1 MYGVYNCNQYKY
13 SKVTLMHSSDKT
25 EGMTPNAL
33 INEKSPYLLQ
43 HAYNPVNWCPWREE
57 AFTRAKEEHKPI
69 FLSIGY
75 STCHWCHVM
84 ARESF
89 ENVQTAE
96 LLNANFVCIKV
107 DREER
112 PDLDEIYMKAVQMM
126 AGTGGWPLS
135 VFLTPDLKPFYGGT
149 YFPPEPVH
157 GLPAFN
163 DVLRTIVDLW
173 HDKREQIEQNSE
185 QITKH
190 LRNSYLY
197 KPPSDEISPDLIDNA
212 FEQLVLRFD
221 TEYGGFGADVAAWSA
236 KNPKFPLPS
245 YLAFLLRYYH
255 RKQEQYALKMVTK
268 TLYAMAR
275 GGIYDQLGGG
285 FHRYSTDRYWL
296 VPHFEK
302 MLYDNALLAQV
313 YLWAYQVTSDTFFA
327 QIATET
333 LEWVLRE
340 MTDSSGG
347 FYSAIDAD
355 SEDIEGAFY
364 VWSPREILSVL
375 GEEHGEVFCRY
386 YGVTEQGNFEGGK
399 SVLHVANDELNKDT
413 ADFINRSKQKLL
425 EARNRR
431 IRPKTDDKI
440 ITGWNSLMISAFALG
455 YQVLRERRFLDAAT
469 SAAQFILNN
478 LSKEGQLF
486 RRYRAGEAAIHGTL
500 EDYAFLI
507 AALLDLY
514 EASFDPKWLREA
526 LQLNNRVVVLFWDK
540 ANGGFF
546 FNRYG
551 ETELPAAIKEVYDG
565 PIPSGN
571 SIAAQNLLRIA
582 ALTDNE
588 ELRIR
593 AKNIFRT
600 FGAQLEQ
607 SPLEHTQMLCAL
619 DFYLSSPMQVV
630 IASQKIEEAQ
640 AFAVE
645 ISRHFLPNQVIAFT
659 SSRDDELSG
668 RIPQITDK
676 VAVQGKPTVYICENH
691 TCKAPI
697 TDLDDLR
704 RVLSRHK

>member
-1 MYGVYNCNQYKY
+1 
-13 SKVTLMHSSDKT
+13 
-25 EGMTPNAL
+25 MTPNAL

-507 AALLDLY
+507 AALFDLY

>member
-1 MYGVYNCNQYKY
+1 
-13 SKVTLMHSSDKT
+13 
-25 EGMTPNAL
+25 
-33 INEKSPYLLQ
+33 
-43 HAYNPVNWCPWREE
+43 
-57 AFTRAKEEHKPI
+57 
-69 FLSIGY
+69 
-75 STCHWCHVM
+75 
-84 ARESF
+84 
-89 ENVQTAE
+89 
-96 LLNANFVCIKV
+96 
-107 DREER
+107 
-112 PDLDEIYMKAVQMM
+112 
-126 AGTGGWPLS
+126 
-135 VFLTPDLKPFYGGT
+135 
-149 YFPPEPVH
+149 
-157 GLPAFN
+157 
-163 DVLRTIVDLW
+163 
-173 HDKREQIEQNSE
+173 
-185 QITKH
+185 
-190 LRNSYLY
+190 
-197 KPPSDEISPDLIDNA
+197 
-212 FEQLVLRFD
+212 
-221 TEYGGFGADVAAWSA
+221 
-236 KNPKFPLPS
+236 
-245 YLAFLLRYYH
+245 
-255 RKQEQYALKMVTK
+255 
-268 TLYAMAR
+268 
-275 GGIYDQLGGG
+275 
-285 FHRYSTDRYWL
+285 
-296 VPHFEK
+296 

>member
-1 MYGVYNCNQYKY
+1 
-13 SKVTLMHSSDKT
+13 MHSSDKKKR
-25 EGMTPNAL
+25 TPNAL

-43 HAYNPVNWCPWREE
+43 HAHNPVNWCPWRQE
-57 AFTRAKEEHKPI
+57 AFTRAKKEHKPI

-89 ENVQTAE
+89 ENEQTAE
-96 LLNANFVCIKV
+96 ILNANFVCIKV

-126 AGTGGWPLS
+126 ASTGGWPLS

-149 YFPPEPVH
+149 YFPPEPGH

-163 DVLRTIVDLW
+163 DVLRTIMNLW
-173 HDKREQIEQNSE
+173 QDNWEQIEQNSE
-185 QITKH
+185 EITKH

-197 KPPSDEISPDLIDNA
+197 KPPSDKISPDLLDNA

-221 TEYGGFGADVAAWSA
+221 FEYGGFGADAAAWSA

-245 YLAFLLRYYH
+245 YLSFLLRYYH
-255 RKQEQYALKMVTK
+255 RTQKQYALKMVTK

-302 MLYDNALLAQV
+302 MLYDNALLAQI
-313 YLWAYQVTSDTFFA
+313 YLWAYQVTRDKFFA

-333 LEWVLRE
+333 LDWVLRE

-364 VWSPREILSVL
+364 VWSPAEIISVL
-375 GEEHGEVFCRY
+375 DEEHGELFCRY
-386 YGVTEQGNFEGGK
+386 YGVTQQGNFEGGK
-399 SVLHVANDELNKDT
+399 SVLHVANYEDNKDT

-431 IRPKTDDKI
+431 IQPKTDDKI

-455 YQVLRERRFLDAAT
+455 YRVLREIRFLDAAT
-469 SAAQFILNN
+469 SATQFILTN
-478 LSKEGQLF
+478 LSKEGQIF
-486 RRYRAGEAAIHGTL
+486 RRYRAGEAAITGTL

-507 AALLDLY
+507 AALLDIY

-526 LQLNNRVVVLFWDK
+526 FQLNDHVVELFWDK

-571 SIAAQNLLRIA
+571 SIAAQNLLLIA
-582 ALTDNE
+582 ALTENE
-588 ELRIR
+588 ELRIL

-640 AFAVE
+640 TFAIE
-645 ISRHFLPNQVIAFT
+645 INRHFLPNQVIAFT
-659 SSRDDELSG
+659 SARDDELSG
-668 RIPQITDK
+668 WIPLITGK
-676 VAVQGKPTVYICENH
+676 VAVCGKPTVYICENYA
-691 TCKAPI
+691 CKAPI

-704 RVLSRHK
+704 RVLSKRVM

>member
-1 MYGVYNCNQYKY
+1 MQ
-13 SKVTLMHSSDKT
+13 SSDKT
-25 EGMTPNAL
+25 EIRTPNAL
-33 INEKSPYLLQ
+33 IEEKSPYLLQ
-43 HAYNPVNWCPWREE
+43 HAYNPVKWYPWGKE
-57 AFTRAKEEHKPI
+57 AFTHAREEHKPI

-89 ENVQTAE
+89 ENEQTAE
-96 LLNANFVCIKV
+96 LLNTNFVCIKV

-112 PDLDEIYMKAVQMM
+112 PDLDAIYMKAVQMM

-149 YFPPEPVH
+149 YFPHEPGH

-163 DVLRTIVDLW
+163 DVLRTIVSLW
-173 HDKREQIEQNSE
+173 RDNREQIEQNSE

-197 KPPSDEISPDLIDNA
+197 KPPSEEISPDLLDNA
-212 FEQLVLRFD
+212 YEQLVLQFD
-221 TEYGGFGADVAAWSA
+221 SEYGGFGADVAAWSA
-236 KNPKFPLPS
+236 KNPKFPFPS
-245 YLAFLLRYYH
+245 YLSFLLRYYH
-255 RKQEQYALKMVTK
+255 RTQEQYALKMVTK

-285 FHRYSTDRYWL
+285 FHRYSTGRYWL

-313 YLWAYQVTSDTFFA
+313 YLWAYQVTGDTFFA

-333 LEWVLRE
+333 LDWVLRE

-355 SEDIEGAFY
+355 SEEIEGAFY
-364 VWSPREILSVL
+364 VWSPSEIISVL

-386 YGVTEQGNFEGGK
+386 YGVTPQGNFEGGK
-399 SVLHVANDELNKDT
+399 SVLHVANDEVNKDT
-413 ADFINRSKQKLL
+413 ADFINMSKQKLL
-425 EARNRR
+425 EVRNQR

-455 YQVLRERRFLDAAT
+455 YQVLRDRRFLDAAT
-469 SAAQFILNN
+469 SATQFILIN

-486 RRYRAGEAAIHGTL
+486 RRYRAGEAAITGTL

-526 LQLNNRVVVLFWDK
+526 FQLNDRVVELFWDK

-546 FNRYG
+546 FNRTG
-551 ETELPAAIKEVYDG
+551 ETELPAAIKDAYDG

-571 SIAAQNLLRIA
+571 SIAAQNLIRLA

-588 ELRIR
+588 ELRIL
-593 AKNIFRT
+593 AMDIFRT

-640 AFAVE
+640 AFTAE
-645 ISRHFLPNQVIAFT
+645 ISRHFLPYKVIAFT
-659 SSRDDELSG
+659 RSGDDELLG
-668 RIPQITDK
+668 MIPPIKDK
-676 VAVQGKPTVYICENH
+676 VAVQGKPTMYICENY

-704 RVLSRHK
+704 RVLARHK